1 MPKVMNYRRGV
12 IFDLSIP
19 EHVMEVLMRANVLT
33 SVTIGLWSRSDP
45 RASVSYKTSSPSILG
60 QLMLPEATHAIC
72 YYEDDDPELCHLYV
86 AIIDDFDKFL
96 EKGGPFEDE
105 EPQTY
110 VRFKSHQYDAVKV
123 RDVCLEQ
130 GFSSLWCAAAPCWK
144 VVDVNEDT
152 VTYTVTILPRCVGD
166 DGRCDLREV
175 AKQPEVPEVL
185 GDIPEE

>member
-1 MPKVMNYRRGV
+1 MPDVMNYRRGV

-19 EHVMEVLMRANVLT
+19 EHVMEVLARADVLT
-33 SVTIGLWSRSDP
+33 SVTIGLWSKRDP
-45 RASVSYKTSSPSILG
+45 LVSVSYKTSCPSILG

-72 YYEDDDPELCHLYV
+72 YYEDDDPELCRLYV
-86 AIIDDFDKFL
+86 AIIDDLDKFL

-105 EPQTY
+105 EPRTY

-144 VVDVNEDT
+144 AVDVNEDT
-152 VTYTVTILPRCVGD
+152 VTYTVIVLPRCVD
-166 DGRCDLREV
+166 DEGRCDLREV

-185 GDIPEE
+185 GDVPEE